1 MGGVKVGCVPA
12 GAALALQFP
21 LVVLEASLRELAL
34 AAQQELFDEL
44 IEHIN
49 KAIHRVCAF
58 QD

>member
-1 MGGVKVGCVPA
+1 MVGCVPA